1 MESPKPKSPIL
12 QEIRRILADGIKRID
27 NDECN
32 EDYAY
37 GMMSRFNA
45 ESKGFFDKN
54 SFVNY
59 DKAMRIVGI
68 KQRNTF
74 KESCDRHHIEQK
86 VINNQKVGFLR
97 TEIEGLKYKLRE
109 ENKKKTEVW

>member
-12 QEIRRILADGIKRID
+12 QEIRRILADGVKRID
-27 NDECN
+27 DNECDE
-32 EDYAY
+32 EQVYR
-37 GMMSRFNA
+37 MMSRFNA

-68 KQRNTF
+68 KQRNAF
-74 KESCDRHHIEQK
+74 KETCDRYHIEQK

-97 TEIEGLKYKLRE
+97 TEIEGLRDKIRN
-109 ENKKKTEVW
+109 ENKKKTEA

>member
-1 MESPKPKSPIL
+1 MPDFKDKPFLKQIYTIL
-12 QEIRRILADGIKRID
+12 DFGKQLIE
-27 NDECN
+27 
-32 EDYAY
+32 EDKCSEEEACK
-37 GMMSRFNA
+37 MLSKFNA

-68 KQRNTF
+68 KQRTAF
-74 KESCDRHHIEQK
+74 KAVCDKHHIEQK

-97 TEIEGLKYKLRE
+97 TEIEGLRDKIRN
-109 ENKKKTEVW
+109 ENKKKTEA

>member
-1 MESPKPKSPIL
+1 MGEDKKPKSPIL
-12 QEIRRILADGIKRID
+12 QEIRRILADGIRRID

-32 EDYAY
+32 ESYAY

-45 ESKGFFDKN
+45 ESKGFFDKK

-68 KQRNTF
+68 KQRTKF
-74 KESCDRHHIEQK
+74 KETCDIYHVEQK
-86 VINNQKVGFLR
+86 TINNQKVGFLR
-97 TEIEGLKYKLRE
+97 TEIENMRDKIRE
-109 ENKKKTEVW
+109 ENKKEGT

>member
-1 MESPKPKSPIL
+1 MESTKPKSPIL
-12 QEIRRILADGIKRID
+12 QELKRILTDGVKRID
-27 NDECN
+27 DNECDE
-32 EDYAY
+32 EQVYR
-37 GMMSRFNA
+37 MMSRFNA
-45 ESKGFFDKN
+45 ESKGFFDKQ

-74 KESCDRHHIEQK
+74 KEACDRHHIEQK

-97 TEIEGLKYKLRE
+97 EEIEGLRDKLKD
-109 ENKKKTEVW
+109 ENKRKTEV